1 MGSRDAK
8 QFVYRYNG
16 VESSEEVEVDYDGEV
31 SVPMQNQ
38 IVTRKGKAWKAIA
51 IMTQISTEVF
61 SNPKMSLKEAKG
73 RRSGFCPFGDEID
86 ASSRGGGNVEI
97 ALHDLHSPIHSVSDL
112 SSGAMALIGLRMM
125 PAFP

>member
-61 SNPKMSLKEAKG
+61 SNPKMSLKEARVG
-73 RRSGFCPFGDEID
+73 EAGF
-86 ASSRGGGNVEI
+86 V
-97 ALHDLHSPIHSVSDL
+97 L
-112 SSGAMALIGLRMM
+112 SEMKLMLAAGAEGMWKSLCMISILRYIL
-125 PAFP
+125 